1 MTGDNPHLLYV
12 GIHIMR
18 KPAHMLK
25 FNRLHPMQLERE
37 GSAASLEDFVQF
49 MEHRVVV
56 CGIG

>member
-1 MTGDNPHLLYV
+1 
-12 GIHIMR
+12 MR

-37 GSAASLEDFVQF
+37 SSAASLEDFVQF

-56 CGIG
+56 CGVG